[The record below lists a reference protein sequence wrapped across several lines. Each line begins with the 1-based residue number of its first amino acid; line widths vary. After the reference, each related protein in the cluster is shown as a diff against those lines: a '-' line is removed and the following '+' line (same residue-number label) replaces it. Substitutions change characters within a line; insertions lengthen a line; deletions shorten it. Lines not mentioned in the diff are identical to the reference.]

1 MGRKLARLARMD
13 WTEVGWR
20 ARVRARIGADRLRS
34 AIAPPRWD
42 RRELI
47 SALASS
53 PGLEATRTALA
64 AGRWDDAHRALSD
77 YFSSSPG
84 RFVIAARN
92 RVPLADAIRTRFP
105 DSAADAAA
113 RADRVLADRYDLLAY
128 PGLEFRGRGTGP
140 DWHLDPVN
148 NRRAPRRFWSTVPYL
163 DVECGDHK
171 IVWELNRHQHWL
183 RLGRAYWLTGESK
196 YRARFI
202 TELNSWLSD
211 NPPLI
216 GINWASMLELG
227 LRTLS
232 WIWALNFFVGSG
244 DDETP
249 WTVDLLLALDRQ
261 LTHVEHNLSYYFS
274 PNTHL
279 LGEALALYV
288 AGRSLPELDPDGHR
302 AALGRRILLAEI
314 SRQISADGGHCERS
328 THYHRYTLDF
338 YLLALVVATVTGD
351 PAADELRAAVAR
363 LRAAARLLAD
373 DNGRIPLIGDDDGGE
388 LWPMVGAS
396 ANDIRAS
403 LVVAGALVGAGDSV
417 PGGIPEEAYWMLS
430 QPALSPLLE
439 NPSPTPQSRAPR
451 SGALT
456 DTGYYVSRSAAGDHI
471 IIDGGPHGYLNAGHA
486 HADALSLTMSVR
498 GAPLLIDPGTACY
511 TTDRELRDRMRSTAL
526 HNTLVL
532 DGQSQSVPDGPF
544 HWARTAGS
552 RVLRWRTN
560 SAFDYFAGAHDGYG
574 PSEHR
579 RHVLA
584 LHGDLLVVADLVSG
598 TGSHDAAVHWHIDP
612 SWSVRADGRRVDL
625 DSAAGHC
632 ELVVPSGMVEAFHGD
647 EATGLGFYAPV
658 YGRLLPSTSIRVS
671 AGGDAP
677 LWIVSVFGLDRANRV
692 HDVDFLPIERTAG
705 TLLHGVGLRIRRER
719 SCDDLLI
726 AEPARDGATWRL
738 GDIETDAHLLFC
750 RTSGSDQVGEIAL
763 VDGSIVRTP
772 WDDPRLAS
780 IGRVSDLHLDN
791 LCAA

>member
-1 MGRKLARLARMD
+1 MC
-13 WTEVGWR
+13 
-20 ARVRARIGADRLRS
+20 RS
-34 AIAPPRWD
+34 PASTRW
-42 RRELI
+42 
-47 SALASS
+47 
-53 PGLEATRTALA
+53 
-64 AGRWDDAHRALSD
+64 
-77 YFSSSPG
+77 
-84 RFVIAARN
+84 
-92 RVPLADAIRTRFP
+92 
-105 DSAADAAA
+105 
-113 RADRVLADRYDLLAY
+113 
-128 PGLEFRGRGTGP
+128 
-140 DWHLDPVN
+140 
-148 NRRAPRRFWSTVPYL
+148 PRRFWSTVPYL
-163 DVECGDHK
+163 DDECGDHK

-196 YRARFI
+196 YRARFVA
-202 TELNSWLSD
+202 ELTGWLAE

-227 LRTLS
+227 LRSLS
-232 WIWALNFFVGSG
+232 WIWALNFFVTHGEDAG
-244 DDETP
+244 ADETP

-288 AGRSLPELDPDGHR
+288 AGRSLPELDPDGRR
-302 AALGRRILLAEI
+302 AALGRRVLLTGIA
-314 SRQISADGGHCERS
+314 RQISPDGGHCERS

-338 YLLALVVATVTGD
+338 YLLALVVATITGD
-351 PAADELRAAVAR
+351 PAADELRSAVAR

-388 LWPMVGAS
+388 LWPIVSAS
-396 ANDIRAS
+396 ANDIRPS
-403 LVVAGALVGAGDSV
+403 LVVAGALVEAADSV
-417 PGGIPEEAYWMLS
+417 PGGIPEEAYWILS
-430 QPALSPLLE
+430 QPTLSPLVDRLD
-439 NPSPTPQSRAPR
+439 RAPQPQAPH

-456 DTGYYVSRSAAGDHI
+456 DTGYYVSRSPAGDHV

-486 HADALSLTMSVR
+486 HADALSLTLSLR

-532 DGQSQSVPDGPF
+532 DGRSQSIPDGPF
-544 HWARTAGS
+544 HWARTASS

-574 PSEHR
+574 ASEHR

-598 TGSHDAAVHWHIDP
+598 PGSHEAAVHWHIDP

-625 DSAAGHC
+625 DSAAGQC
-632 ELVVPSGMVEAFHGD
+632 ELVVPSGRVEAFHAD
-647 EATGLGFYAPV
+647 EATGLGWYAPV

-671 AGGDAP
+671 AGGEAP
-677 LWIVSVFGLDRANRV
+677 LWIVSVFGLDRGNRV

-719 SCDDLLI
+719 SCDDLMI
-726 AEPARDGATWRL
+726 AEPAGEEYGHGGSGATWRL

-750 RTSGSDQVGEIAL
+750 RTSGGRQVREIAL
-763 VDGSIVRTP
+763 VDGSVVRTP
-772 WDDPRLAS
+772 CSDPRLAL
-780 IGRVSDLHLDN
+780 IGKVSDLHLDN